1 MSRTELAQVM
11 PWRERVPWNG
21 TASRGQN
28 TLRVYTILLQGKQ
41 PKQQLR
47 QDNITT
53 AFPAKGNLVVKY
65 CKCCICC
72 LFLLPFLVLCYY
84 PNPPFFRM
92 IHFCARRD
100 VDCCALYH
108 GISSSYS
115 TQVFTISVYK
125 IGPWANPINDR
136 LMFRL
141 TTINVSINVRL
152 MSRWMMINVKTK
164 VRFMQ

>member
-41 PKQQLR
+41 PK
-47 QDNITT
+47 TT
-53 AFPAKGNLVVKY
+53 ASRGQYCNQLSCKGNLVVKY
-65 CKCCICC
+65 CIGCICC
-72 LFLLPFLVLCYY
+72 LFLLPFLVICYY
-84 PNPPFFRM
+84 PNPPFFGWFF
-92 IHFCARRD
+92 FCARRD

-115 TQVFTISVYK
+115 TQIFIFFTFPVLE
-125 IGPWANPINDR
+125 IGPWAIPINDR

-141 TTINVSINVRL
+141 TMIYVKNKSPIHVPINDDL
-152 MSRWMMINVKTK
+152 C
-164 VRFMQ
+164 

>member
-47 QDNITT
+47 HVAT
-53 AFPAKGNLVVKY
+53 AFPAMGNLVVKY

-84 PNPPFFRM
+84 PNPSFFGWFF
-92 IHFCARRD
+92 FCARRD

-115 TQVFTISVYK
+115 TQVFITFFVCK

-141 TTINVSINVRL
+141 MMIHVKINHRFN
-152 MSRWMMINVKTK
+152 RWMSATRMSW
-164 VRFMQ
+164 

>member
-1 MSRTELAQVM
+1 MSRSELAQVM

-47 QDNITT
+47 QDHVAT
-53 AFPAKGNLVVKY
+53 AFPAMGNLVVKY
-65 CKCCICC
+65 CKCYICY

-84 PNPPFFRM
+84 PNPPFFGWFFFVREETW
-92 IHFCARRD
+92 IVARFTMEYPPR
-100 VDCCALYH
+100 
-108 GISSSYS
+108 
-115 TQVFTISVYK
+115 TQLRFLFFYFSVLK

-141 TTINVSINVRL
+141 T
-152 MSRWMMINVKTK
+152 MINVKIK
-164 VRFMQ
+164 SSIRVSIFDDSC

>member
-1 MSRTELAQVM
+1 MLKLCHGEKECHEMEQL
-11 PWRERVPWNG
+11 REDKTRCACIQSFCKVNN
-21 TASRGQN
+21 Q
-28 TLRVYTILLQGKQ
+28 
-41 PKQQLR
+41 KQQLR

-65 CKCCICC
+65 CKCCICR
-72 LFLLPFLVLCYY
+72 LFLLSFLVLCYY

-115 TQVFTISVYK
+115 TQIFTIFTFPVLE
-125 IGPWANPINDR
+125 IGPWAIPINDR

-141 TTINVSINVRL
+141 T
-152 MSRWMMINVKTK
+152 MINVKNK
-164 VRFMQ
+164 SPIHISIYDDSC